1 VGPQELRK
9 RWERVN
15 MGYIQELRKLVG
27 TRPIIM
33 AGACVIV
40 KNSNG
45 EVLFQKR
52 SDSGDW
58 GLPGGALELGES
70 LEEAAVRE
78 LYEETGLKLKSMKLV
93 TIVSGKEQ
101 YYKYPHGD
109 EVYNVSAVYE
119 AIDVQG
125 ELSINDNESS
135 ELRYLS
141 LHTSSFNLNLI
152 SKQILLDSG
161 YL

>member
-1 VGPQELRK
+1 
-9 RWERVN
+9 
-15 MGYIQELRKLVG
+15 MGYIQELRGLVG

-40 KNSNG
+40 KNSSG
-45 EVLFQKR
+45 EILFQKR

-78 LYEETGLKLKSMKLV
+78 LYEETGLKLETMKLV
-93 TIVSGKEQ
+93 TIVSGEDQ

-109 EVYNVSAVYE
+109 EVYNVTAIYE

-125 ELSINDNESS
+125 ELSINDNEST

-141 LHTSSFNLNLI
+141 LHTTSFSLNVI
-152 SKQILLDSG
+152 AKRILQESG
-161 YL
+161 YLSS